1 MKNEISFTK
10 VKLPFGWLGN
20 MSAYPIEYLGNT
32 WKTNEALFQALRFED
47 GEIIE
52 AIRNEPSPMGAKFKV
67 KEIVKY
73 LIKNNELHK
82 RIVEPLSDKDVEN
95 MELCIRLKIEQH
107 PDLRQALLATAGKK
121 IYEDVTSRGRKGTN
135 LFWGAIKHEDGSW
148 EGKNTLG
155 EIWMKVRDE
164 IINNYKQFSLSD
176 KAAKFGL
183 SEDPY
188 KELKEAYDLGYD
200 IAELCTETMQWY
212 IPLKI
217 TWDKPSKC
225 YRISRKGNF
234 TL

>member
-20 MSAYPIEYLGNT
+20 MSAYPIEYLGKT

-47 GEIIE
+47 GEIRE
-52 AIRNEPSPMGAKFKV
+52 AIRNEPSPMGAKLKV

-107 PDLRQALLATAGKK
+107 PDLRQELLATAGKK
-121 IYEDVTSRGRKGTN
+121 IYEDVTSRGRKETN
-135 LFWGAIKHEDGSW
+135 LFWGAIKHEDDSW

-155 EIWMKVRDE
+155 EIWMKTRDE
-164 IINNYKQFSLSD
+164 IIDEYKQFSLAD

-183 SEDPY
+183 YEDPY

-200 IAELCTETMQWY
+200 IAELCTEDMKWY

-225 YRISRKGNF
+225 YKIIR
-234 TL
+234 